1 MLRQQRQIRMRIHQ
15 LMDTGLFMLAFWLA
29 HSLRYY
35 FPWGRPEIFPF
46 EDFIW
51 LWLVIL
57 PAAPLILEWQGFYN
71 RPLLAPRRTAIWP
84 LLKASLLTM
93 VLLIVMQFIVRE
105 ERAYARAVFPLFG
118 LLSFVLVLAKEEL
131 LRLVLRT
138 SFGREPWQKRVILV
152 GDAADT
158 SAIRRQLGGNSGG
171 SIEVLAELGL
181 DEKAADKLME
191 LLHQHSPNGV
201 IVCARPAAFPLVESV
216 LRTCE
221 LEGVEAWLVAN
232 FFRTQTFR
240 TSLDDFYG
248 VPVVVFRSAPSVSWQ
263 VLLKQVMDFTVAL
276 LVLVLFWWLFA
287 IIALAI
293 RLTSKG
299 PVLFRQ
305 QRCGLHGRPFTML
318 KFRSMVT
325 DAEQRQH
332 ELAAMNEMNG
342 PVFKVTNDPRITPVG
357 RFLRRYSLDELP
369 QFINVLKGEMS
380 LVGPRPLP
388 VREIAQVPNPAD
400 RRRLSV
406 KPGLTCLWQI
416 CGRNEVRDWQD
427 WVRLDLEYIDNWSL
441 WLDLKI
447 LVKTIPA
454 VLRGSGAK

>member
-1 MLRQQRQIRMRIHQ
+1 
-15 LMDTGLFMLAFWLA
+15 
-29 HSLRYY
+29 
-35 FPWGRPEIFPF
+35 
-46 EDFIW
+46 
-51 LWLVIL
+51 
-57 PAAPLILEWQGFYN
+57 
-71 RPLLAPRRTAIWP
+71 
-84 LLKASLLTM
+84 
-93 VLLIVMQFIVRE
+93 
-105 ERAYARAVFPLFG
+105 
-118 LLSFVLVLAKEEL
+118 
-131 LRLVLRT
+131 
-138 SFGREPWQKRVILV
+138 
-152 GDAADT
+152 
-158 SAIRRQLGGNSGG
+158 
-171 SIEVLAELGL
+171 
-181 DEKAADKLME
+181 
-191 LLHQHSPNGV
+191 
-201 IVCARPAAFPLVESV
+201 
-216 LRTCE
+216 

-276 LVLVLFWWLFA
+276 LVLILFWWLFA